1 MVAMKKSPWQERK
14 TIKVVGDTANYFQ
27 GESVEVVIS
36 RKREKNAHTSITAW
50 GEDDIGMVLYEA
62 DFDKARN
69 YYKQVESGITEK
81 QLKALGFR
89 QD

>member
-27 GESVEVVIS
+27 GES
-36 RKREKNAHTSITAW
+36 
-50 GEDDIGMVLYEA
+50 
-62 DFDKARN
+62 
-69 YYKQVESGITEK
+69 GITEK